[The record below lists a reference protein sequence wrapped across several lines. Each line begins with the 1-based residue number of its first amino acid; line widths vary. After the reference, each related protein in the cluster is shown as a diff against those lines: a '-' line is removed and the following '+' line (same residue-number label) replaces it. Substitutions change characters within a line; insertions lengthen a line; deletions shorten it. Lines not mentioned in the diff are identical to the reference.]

1 MEKLGQELK
10 AAQIETQDLQTE
22 FERDRQD
29 YLDTIRKMEQSI
41 QLQKQMLD
49 KIQPCI
55 RRDCNYHNLDKIRGA
70 AEWDEGS
77 QKWIMPDLVVE
88 KTVLPGG
95 VMPGGRAGLV
105 GQMPAAVKK
114 QQPELVNG
122 DVPSNYFDSND
133 EDRFR
138 KRLDNNANEDYSQAY
153 FKPKRA
159 DRLLQASS
167 SMEMARKRE
176 TDTQQRVRNAEA
188 GAQMNGNVTPTSG
201 PKNSL
206 PRTLEP
212 IPRPTKLESLPA
224 SAFQKKKKKK

>member
-1 MEKLGQELK
+1 MK
-10 AAQIETQDLQTE
+10 AAQIETEDLQGE

-29 YLDTIRKMEQSI
+29 YLDTIRKMEQTI
-41 QLQKQMLD
+41 QLQKQIMD

-55 RRDCNYHNLDKIRGA
+55 RRDCNYYNLDKIRSSS
-70 AEWDEGS
+70 EWDEAL
-77 QKWIMPDLVVE
+77 QKWVIPELVVE

-105 GQMPAAVKK
+105 GQMPAPIKK
-114 QQPELVNG
+114 QTAETVNG
-122 DVPSNYFDSND
+122 DTPSNYFDSNE

-138 KRLDNNANEDYSQAY
+138 KHLDNNANEDFSQAY

-159 DRLLQASS
+159 DKLLQASS
-167 SMEMARKRE
+167 SIEMARRRD
-176 TDTQQRVRNAEA
+176 TDSQQRVRNAENA
-188 GAQMNGNVTPTSG
+188 NPINGSVTPTNG